1 MALETLNIDYIK
13 DKDNKMVFPVT
24 HSDAIIGGLSKKG
37 YNINDTVYNNN
48 WDNVINT
55 GIYYSSASASSTNRP
70 QLLSGTSNINVVYDF
85 IEVIRIGS
93 SAFQLAKITD
103 GFNAEHIVAY
113 REFTSVTDTSAGS
126 KGSWKSAYATSEIT
140 GNTTLTNVTAADQ
153 TINMLGITSYSDLDG
168 RILIVYQESNASA
181 KLPTRIRINN
191 LAYVP
196 LYNLDGT
203 AVEQDTFEN
212 KRVPILIS
220 YSSADSCFYLVG
232 GGSGGAG
239 HKILKSNKTVM
250 PKEKNL
256 MITGI
261 SIHDSNITD
270 VPADKLTKIKITAP
284 DSSDESVKDIRK
296 MTQAQYDA
304 LATKDSNTIYYITDG
319 DAPLD
324 MSDYIPLAGTEPI
337 TLITSSTGVT
347 DGKPVTGMIQTAN
360 DIGGISGV
368 MANNDKYR
376 IIARST
382 GVDKGYLEIATAD
395 NCDEPIY
402 VRQYNVSATNGI
414 TDNPMSS
421 YDFLNG
427 NVTKNAI
434 IRTLTLLDS
443 NGNTKIPR
451 AIEIS
456 TEYNTYLR
464 INSGH
469 YVADS
474 GKVEQFGT
482 ISNRHL
488 KLDGTNEIYSNLLL
502 TNDGLLASE
511 TGKFAYGTSNPTA
524 DKPNYKDDAT
534 NKTRTFV
541 PRAISQWNEDEEC
554 IEFVFA

>member
-1 MALETLNIDYIK
+1 MALETLNIDYIR

-113 REFTSVTDTSAGS
+113 REFTSVTDTGAGS
-126 KGSWKSAYATSEIT
+126 KGSWKSSYCTPSIT
-140 GNTTLTNVTAADQ
+140 GNVTLTNVTAVDQ
-153 TINMLGITSYSDLDG
+153 TINMLGINSYSDLDG

-181 KLPTRIRINN
+181 KLPTRIKVNN

-256 MITGI
+256 MITGV
-261 SIHDSNITD
+261 SVHDANITD

-284 DSSDESVKDIRK
+284 DSSDESIKNIRK

-304 LATKDSNTIYYITDG
+304 LTTKDANTVYYITDG
-319 DAPLD
+319 NDPID
-324 MSDYIPLAGTEPI
+324 MSDYIPLTGTEPI
-337 TLITSSTGVT
+337 TTISASTGET
-347 DGKPVTGMIQTAN
+347 DGKPVTGMIQIAN
-360 DIGGISGV
+360 NVGGISGLTG
-368 MANNDKYR
+368 NNDSYR
-376 IIARST
+376 IIGRNDNSIAT
-382 GVDKGYLEIATAD
+382 NNAGYLEIATGD
-395 NCDEPIY
+395 DGGEPIY
-402 VRQYNVSATNGI
+402 IRQYNLGANNGI
-414 TDNPMSS
+414 TNNKMITS
-421 YDFLNG
+421 DFLNG
-427 NVTKNAI
+427 DTTKNAL
-434 IRTLTLLDS
+434 IRTATILDTNGDTLFPQRL
-443 NGNTKIPR
+443 
-451 AIEIS
+451 
-456 TEYNTYLR
+456 
-464 INSGH
+464 
-469 YVADS
+469 
-474 GKVEQFGT
+474 T
-482 ISNRHL
+482 ISEENNTRIVMGSGCKDSAGNIDQFSWIDHRKSDDTVVASL
-488 KLDGTNEIYSNLLL
+488 
-502 TNDGLLASE
+502 GLLNTGEVFSLK
-511 TGKFAYGTSNPTA
+511 GKFAYGTSDTSKKGNA
-524 DKPNYKDDAT
+524 VLDSA
-534 NKTRTFV
+534 NKTRTLV
-541 PRAISQWNEDEEC
+541 PRAVSQWNEDEEC